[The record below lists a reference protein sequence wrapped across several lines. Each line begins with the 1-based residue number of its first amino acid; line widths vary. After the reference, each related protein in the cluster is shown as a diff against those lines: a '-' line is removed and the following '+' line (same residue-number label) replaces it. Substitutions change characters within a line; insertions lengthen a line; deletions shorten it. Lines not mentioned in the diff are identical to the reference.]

1 MNHISNVFSSTL
13 DSTPSTNRW
22 AIILAGGDGTRLR
35 SLTRTIAGDERPKQ
49 FCSILGEETLLEQTR
64 RRAALAV
71 PPAQVMFAL
80 TRSHADFYDSLLADV
95 RAQQLV
101 VQPKNVGTAA
111 AILYSLLRLSHL
123 DPESMV
129 VILPS
134 DHYISDD
141 EAFMSYVESAFELVH
156 LRENLVVLL
165 GIKPDR
171 AETEYGWIEPVSSR
185 LANNPDG
192 LSWVRRFWEKPT
204 WEVAHN
210 LMHQGCLWNSF
221 VMVGN
226 VTAFLKMIQQ
236 TLPEFFSR
244 FRSIELFLNTPDEAR
259 VVSELYSQLPDVS
272 FSQHV
277 LGRRPS
283 NLAVLAVSG
292 LSWNDLGRPHRV
304 LSSLA
309 AIGNRRYTQST
320 ATSAAVR

>member
-1 MNHISNVFSSTL
+1 MNNDSNVSSSTL

-35 SLTRTIAGDERPKQ
+35 SLTRTMAGDERPKQ

-64 RRAALAV
+64 RRAELTV

-80 TRSHADFYDSLLADV
+80 TRSHEDFYDSLLADV

-141 EAFMSYVESAFELVH
+141 ETFMTYVESAFELVQ
-156 LRENLVVLL
+156 LREDLVVLL
-165 GIKPDR
+165 GIKPER
-171 AETEYGWIEPVSSR
+171 AETEYGWIEPVSSH
-185 LANNPDG
+185 LAGNPDG

-210 LMHQGCLWNSF
+210 LMHQG
-221 VMVGN
+221 
-226 VTAFLKMIQQ
+226 
-236 TLPEFFSR
+236 
-244 FRSIELFLNTPDEAR
+244 
-259 VVSELYSQLPDVS
+259 
-272 FSQHV
+272 
-277 LGRRPS
+277 
-283 NLAVLAVSG
+283 
-292 LSWNDLGRPHRV
+292 
-304 LSSLA
+304 
-309 AIGNRRYTQST
+309 
-320 ATSAAVR
+320 

>member
-1 MNHISNVFSSTL
+1 MNHDSNVSSSTL
-13 DSTPSTNRW
+13 DSTPSTKRW

-64 RRAALAV
+64 RRAALTV

-80 TRSHADFYDSLLADV
+80 TRSHEDFYDSLLADV

-123 DPESMV
+123 DPKSRV

-141 EAFMSYVESAFELVH
+141 ETFMSYVESAFELVQ
-156 LRENLVVLL
+156 LREDLVVLL

-171 AETEYGWIEPVSSR
+171 AETEYGWIEPVSSH
-185 LANNPDG
+185 LAGNPDG

-210 LMHQGCLWNSF
+210 LMRRGCLWNSF

-226 VTAFLKMIQQ
+226 VTAFLKMIEQA
-236 TLPEFFSR
+236 LPEFFRR
-244 FRSIELFLNTPDEAR
+244 FRSIEGYLNRPDEAKA
-259 VVSELYSQLPDVS
+259 VNELYSQLPDVN

-277 LGRRPS
+277 LGKRPPKS
-283 NLAVLAVSG
+283 CGV
-292 LSWNDLGRPHRV
+292 GRFRTELERP
-304 LSSLA
+304 
-309 AIGNRRYTQST
+309 G
-320 ATSAAVR
+320 

>member
-1 MNHISNVFSSTL
+1 MNHTSNVSSSTL
-13 DSTPSTNRW
+13 DSTTSTNRW

-35 SLTRTIAGDERPKQ
+35 SLTRTLAGDERPKQ
-49 FCSILGEETLLEQTR
+49 FCSIVGKETLLEQTR
-64 RRAALAV
+64 RRVARTV

-80 TRSHADFYDSLLADV
+80 TRSHEDFYDSLLGDV
-95 RAQQLV
+95 SAKQLV
-101 VQPKNVGTAA
+101 VQPKNAGTAA

-123 DPESMV
+123 HPQSMV

-141 EAFMSYVESAFELVH
+141 ETFMSYVESAFELVQ
-156 LRENLVVLL
+156 LREDLVVLL

-171 AETEYGWIEPVSSR
+171 AETEYGWIEPVSSH
-185 LANNPDG
+185 LAGNPDG

-210 LMHQGCLWNSF
+210 LMRRGCLWNSF

-236 TLPEFFSR
+236 ALPEFFRR
-244 FRSIELFLNTPDEAR
+244 FRSIEGSLNTPNEAK
-259 VVSELYSQLPDVS
+259 VVNELYSQLPDVN

-277 LGRRPS
+277 LGKRPP

-292 LSWNDLGRPHRV
+292 LTWNDLGRPNRV
-304 LSSLA
+304 LSTLTT
-309 AIGNRRYTQST
+309 IGDRRYPQST
-320 ATSAAVR
+320 ATSATVC

>member
-1 MNHISNVFSSTL
+1 MNHNSNVSSSTH
-13 DSTPSTNRW
+13 DRTASTNRW

-64 RRAALAV
+64 RRAALKV

-80 TRSHADFYDSLLADV
+80 TRSHEDFYDSLLADV
-95 RAQQLV
+95 RDQQLV

-129 VILPS
+129 AIFPS

-141 EAFMSYVESAFELVH
+141 ETFMNHVESAFELVQ
-156 LRENLVVLL
+156 LREDLVVLL

-185 LANNPDG
+185 LAGNPDG

-204 WEVAHN
+204 WEIAHN
-210 LMHQGCLWNSF
+210 LMHHGCLWNSF

-236 TLPEFFSR
+236 ALPEFFRR
-244 FRSIELFLNTPDEAR
+244 FRSIELFLNTPDEAK
-259 VVSELYSQLPDVS
+259 VVSELYSQLPDVN

-277 LGRRPS
+277 LGKRPP

-292 LSWNDLGRPHRV
+292 LSWRDLGRPHRV
-304 LSSLA
+304 LSTLA

-320 ATSAAVR
+320 ATSTAVC